1 MEYYS
6 VTKRDDLTDTSH
18 NMGGPWKYYSKSP
31 SAPSFSS
38 TISHHLSFTQS
49 VTLLAHSLHVSPKR
63 SAVVFYYCTF
73 QVPYCKIKNI
83 FLKKNT
89 HTMRYHLTLVRMA
102 IIKKDK
108 SWYKCGEKGIFVHC
122 Q

>member
-18 NMGGPWKYYSKSP
+18 NTGGPWKYYSKSP

-49 VTLLAHSLHVSPKR
+49 VTLLAHSLHASPKR

-73 QVPYCKIKNI
+73 QVRFTYFSSKIKNI
-83 FLKKNT
+83 FLKNT
-89 HTMRYHLTLVRMA
+89 HTHNEIPPHT
-102 IIKKDK
+102 
-108 SWYKCGEKGIFVHC
+108 C
-122 Q
+122 